1 MGPEDMKLADMEKAI
16 YAVDP
21 NKVGIMKEWIMDPP
35 PFILRRL
42 PDDIVFGMYRVKL
55 EHLAKISDL
64 AGEINRVE
72 SNMYNEVAGMMNKM
86 G

>member
-1 MGPEDMKLADMEKAI
+1 MKLADMEKEI

-21 NKVGIMKEWIMDPP
+21 NRVSIRREWVMDPP

-55 EHLAKISDL
+55 GHLAKISEL

-72 SNMYNEVAGMMNKM
+72 SNMYNEVAEMMNKI